1 MKIPHL
7 LIAGLLSTAV
17 VAQADDARNVIS
29 AGVAQHCGVMLGG
42 IGSGYMELWPDG
54 CFHDWGNFN
63 RGRWGYREDFIA
75 KDKQDRAALADM
87 NEQALQFFVQAKA
100 PKGESITRRLSTDG
114 ELMNPYSYTTWL
126 QNVES
131 ITYDY
136 TYPGAKLQYVDSTLP
151 VSVSASFFSP
161 IIPHDLQTSGTPGWY
176 AVFTI
181 KNTSKETQE
190 VSLASYLRNPLVR
203 GGDSASRS
211 ADIRKLRTSVGTEQD
226 TTYLTMRTDADV
238 PFKTTT
244 GNMCLSMSG
253 GKPSWIA
260 MDFGDFLIG
269 RTLNIK
275 PWNQR
280 YETAFKDFRFSGT
293 LPNSGEVA
301 CPTKIGVLQIGG
313 SAGVNMQV
321 MPTQQAKEGG
331 VNNEQITKLTDDQ
344 VAEIIAQARK
354 IPSLQSI
361 VRQGE
366 AVDPDLLIPSKKG
379 RDLVNAIAQAV
390 SQYAGADGRAV
401 SWGDGMLCSSVT
413 LKPGEEK
420 QVRVVLSWFF
430 PNHPSPY
437 DARNMGHMYA
447 NWFKDA
453 EEVNKFLVKNAADFG
468 DKVAAFRDALKV
480 NTLPPVLMSSV
491 AIQLNTLICSTW
503 WTQDD
508 RMGVWEGLG
517 TIGQNTVDVSYQ
529 GSHPITTLFPQFEK
543 NWTKLATTY
552 QNDDTGRLYH
562 SLPNDFDKGPK
573 KNGYGYVDV
582 NCHFVLEM
590 TRDYLWFGNK
600 AYLDFY
606 YPHVMNGIK
615 AFAELDS
622 DGDGLPDQHT
632 NSNTYDTWD
641 LQGTPS
647 YLSSIWIAALRG
659 GIRMATDAGDTANAT
674 KWQGMLDKALKTFNE
689 KLWNGEYYS
698 LWVEGDL
705 RDEACMTDQLSGEMY
720 TKLIGLGN
728 GVPVDRAR
736 KALEAVYKYN
746 FTPEQG
752 LWNGT
757 YPPGHQPHMPT
768 YENVQGEGNWTGI
781 EYAAAAAMLDQGMVK
796 EGLSIIDAVQRRYE
810 RAGRLFNHEEC
821 GPHYYRPMSIWAT
834 FLAATGFKVDAP
846 RGILTIAPPIKQDSL
861 LAPWFSATGFGKY
874 TRTDHTFDLACGE
887 GETTFREL
895 RLNITGAKGAT
906 LDGKAVAC
914 ESKVENGLTVL
925 RFTNPVT
932 LKKGQT
938 LAIR

>member
-1 MKIPHL
+1 M
-7 LIAGLLSTAV
+7 AV
-17 VAQADDARNVIS
+17 FLAAIVGAHAQDERNVIS
-29 AGVAQHCGVMLGG
+29 AGVTQRCGVMLGG

-54 CFHDWGNFN
+54 CFHDWGIFN

-75 KDKQDRAALADM
+75 KDKQNRAALAEM
-87 NEQALQFFVQAKA
+87 NDQALQFFVRAKT
-100 PKGESITRRLSTDG
+100 PNGEAVTRRLSTDG

-136 TYPGAKLQYVDSTLP
+136 TYPGAKLHYVDKTLP
-151 VSVSASFFSP
+151 VSVSASFYSP
-161 IIPHDLQTSGTPGWY
+161 IIPHDLQTAGTPGWY

-181 KNTSKETQE
+181 KNTSKEPQE
-190 VSLASYLRNPLVR
+190 VSLASYLRNPLAR
-203 GGDSASRS
+203 GGDDPASRG
-211 ADIRKLRTSVGTEQD
+211 AEARKLHTSVATEGD
-226 TTYLTMRTDADV
+226 TTYLTMRTDADL

-244 GNMCLSMSG
+244 GNMCLSISG

-280 YETAFKDFRFSGT
+280 YETAFKDFRYTGT
-293 LPNSGEVA
+293 LPNSGEQP
-301 CPTKIGVLQIGG
+301 CPTTLGSLAIAG
-313 SAGVNMQV
+313 SAGVNTQV
-321 MPTQQAKEGG
+321 MPSQQAKEGG
-331 VNNEQITKLTDDQ
+331 ANGEQVAKLTDEQ
-344 VAEIIAQARK
+344 VAEIIEQARR

-361 VRQGE
+361 VRQAGE
-366 AVDPDLLIPSKKG
+366 VDPDLLVPAKKG
-379 RDLVNAIAQAV
+379 RDLVSALAQAV
-390 SQYAGADGRAV
+390 GQYAGQDGQAAN
-401 SWGDGMLCSSVT
+401 WGDGMLCSTQT
-413 LKPGEEK
+413 LQPGEER
-420 QVRVVLSWFF
+420 QVRVILSWYF
-430 PNHPSPY
+430 PNHPSPHTG
-437 DARNMGHMYA
+437 RNMGHMYA

-453 EEVNKFLVKNAADFG
+453 EAVNKFLAKNSADFG
-468 DKVAAFRDALKV
+468 AKVQAFRDALKDT
-480 NTLPPVLMSSV
+480 TLPPVLMSSV
-491 AIQLNTLICSTW
+491 SIQLNTLICSTW
-503 WTQDD
+503 WSQDD

-552 QNDDTGRLYH
+552 QNETTGRLYH
-562 SLPNDFDKGPK
+562 SLPNDFDKGSK
-573 KNGYGYVDV
+573 NNGYGYVDV

-590 TRDYLWFGNK
+590 TRDYLWFGDK
-600 AYLDFY
+600 EYLDFY
-606 YPHVMNGIK
+606 YPHVVNGLRV
-615 AFAELDS
+615 FEELDS

-632 NSNTYDTWD
+632 HSNTYDTWD

-647 YLSSIWIAALRG
+647 YLSSIWIGALRG
-659 GIRMATDAGDTANAT
+659 GIRLAEDRGDTENAA
-674 KWQGMLDKALKTFNE
+674 KWKAMLDRAQKSLNE

-698 LWVEGDL
+698 LWVEGDQ

-728 GVPVDRAR
+728 GVPVDRVR
-736 KALEAVYKYN
+736 RALAAIYKYN

-757 YPPGHQPHMPT
+757 YPPGRQPRMPT
-768 YENVQGEGNWTGI
+768 YLNVQGEGNWTGI
-781 EYAAAAAMLDQGMVK
+781 EYASAAMMIDQGMVK
-796 EGLSIIDAVQRRYE
+796 EGLSVLDAVQRRYE

-834 FLAATGFKVDAP
+834 YLAATGIKVDAP
-846 RGILTIAPPIKQDSL
+846 RGILTIAPQVKQERL
-861 LAPWFSATGFGKY
+861 FAPWFTATGFGQFTQKKNA
-874 TRTDHTFDLACGE
+874 FELACRE

-895 RLNITGAKGAT
+895 RLNTVGVTTAL
-906 LDGKAVAC
+906 LDGKGVAC
-914 ESKVENGLTVL
+914 ESREKDGLTVV
-925 RFTNPVT
+925 RFTEPVV

-938 LAIR
+938 LTVR